1 MQIWVVPVTFPA
13 RRIVSNYPPPAMEAH
28 LDYIVFFGQFQLI
41 IGTAGRVSH
50 FAILA
55 GTNRQHHSILLLK
68 SIQVV
73 LGHISSTRRQSRS
86 AMKSWKM
93 LSFQCGSMIAFS
105 TLKPK
110 WKHDWLVVTSPTQLK
125 NNMQAWN
132 WTIFPKQIGV
142 KNSKMFELKSP
153 PPSHDCFYNP
163 YLTGWFFIPYYT
175 PNNNGLLYSLCSY
188 QLHQFASPFQRPSAV
203 PTVVDQKVHPESS
216 SLSHG

>member
-50 FAILA
+50 FAILP

-93 LSFQCGSMIAFS
+93 LSISM
-105 TLKPK
+105 
-110 WKHDWLVVTSPTQLK
+110 WKYDCVLHFEAKMEAWLVGGDLT
-125 NNMQAWN
+125 
-132 WTIFPKQIGV
+132 
-142 KNSKMFELKSP
+142 
-153 PPSHDCFYNP
+153 NP
-163 YLTGWFFIPYYT
+163 IE
-175 PNNNGLLYSLCSY
+175 
-188 QLHQFASPFQRPSAV
+188 
-203 PTVVDQKVHPESS
+203 K
-216 SLSHG
+216 